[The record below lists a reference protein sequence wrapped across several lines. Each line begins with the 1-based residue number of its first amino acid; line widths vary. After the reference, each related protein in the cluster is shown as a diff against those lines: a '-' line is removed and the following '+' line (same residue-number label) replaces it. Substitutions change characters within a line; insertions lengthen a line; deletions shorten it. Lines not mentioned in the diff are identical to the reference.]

1 MTEGSRK
8 TIKWISYTIKNMQI
22 IPIPCLTDN
31 YAYIISDKNSKTVGV
46 VDPSEARPI
55 ISFLNK
61 KNLKLNYILNT
72 HHHFDHIGG
81 NLELKKLYN
90 AKVVGFAGDKHRIP
104 GIDITLKDNDK
115 WNFENLEVKIL
126 HIPGHTL
133 GHICFFFE
141 KEKVAFTG
149 DTLFSLGCG
158 RIFEGN
164 HNQML
169 KSLSRIKK
177 LPMDTKIYCG
187 HEYTYKNLEFVLD
200 ELVDWQD
207 KGAIKQKTREMIEKR
222 GSSMPFDL
230 GHQKEWNPFLNCNEP
245 HYKKGIADFKGKINK
260 DASELDFFTF
270 IREKRNKF

>member
-1 MTEGSRK
+1 
-8 TIKWISYTIKNMQI
+8 MQI

-46 VDPSEARPI
+46 IDPSEAGPI
-55 ISFLNK
+55 ISFLNQ

-81 NLELKKLYN
+81 NIELKKLYK
-90 AKVVGFAGDKHRIP
+90 AKVVGFVGDKHRIP
-104 GIDITLKDNDK
+104 GIDILLKDNEK
-115 WNFENLEVKIL
+115 WNFENSEVKIL

-169 KSLSRIKK
+169 KSLNRIKK

-187 HEYTYKNLEFVLD
+187 HEYTYKNAEFCMKYDRNNIDLKKKFEEVKKLRSNNLPTIPSSLGD
-200 ELVDWQD
+200 EL
-207 KGAIKQKTREMIEKR
+207 KTNIFLRCNQN
-222 GSSMPFDL
+222 DL
-230 GHQKEWNPFLNCNEP
+230 KTKLNMKNQEDS
-245 HYKKGIADFKGKINK
+245 KVFKMVRDLK
-260 DASELDFFTF
+260 DNF
-270 IREKRNKF
+270 